1 MWKTEAM
8 GVAHVETA
16 VRQCLPPCEIKCP
29 INEDIQRT
37 NVLISLLPE
46 DMDSAREGIIQISD
60 YLYERNPFFNICG
73 YICGIC
79 ELECNYLK
87 KGGAI
92 KRRLLKRFLSDVYT
106 DHLKEVGEFEI
117 VKNKEAVAIIGG
129 GPGGLMCAYHLGKR
143 GYNVTVFESS
153 DRLGGALWLVPDYRL
168 PKDVLQTTVENL
180 VRIVGIDVRY
190 NSKLGVG
197 DLTLERLKNDG
208 YKAVFLATGLPFPR
222 VLTFEGQSLE
232 GQDLAGVM
240 YGHTYLYE
248 VSHNNITPDY
258 FKGKRVIVM
267 GGGNVAF
274 DVARSAKRHGAEVT
288 VVALERNDKDH
299 RDGIPADEQ
308 EIRGAWEEGIKI
320 IYSRGV
326 RRIIGERG
334 RFRGINCPACVS
346 VFDEEGF
353 NPKFDCAD
361 CIDLEGD
368 ILIITVGQAPDRS
381 LLQKED
387 LLDECGRFDVDHLT
401 LQGVNKPWVFVGGDV
416 RRVGFMVEAMGEGL
430 VAAESVDRYLRG
442 VDMREG
448 RRRDYEGYQIP
459 RRRDYKREPEVPW
472 MPPEDRMHFKI
483 FEQGFTLKE
492 AIEEARRCVTCG
504 PCLSCKACISI
515 GFQKS
520 LSPVEVDE
528 ARCSG
533 CGHCVYVCNYYS
545 AHLISSGEK
554 IVSETDIFRC
564 KSCGMCVAA
573 CPSEARRMVDDNT
586 AERIDELYSSLT
598 QCPSQNFV

>member
-1 MWKTEAM
+1 MWKTEAT
-8 GVAHVETA
+8 GVPHVEPA
-16 VRQCLPPCEIKCP
+16 VRQCLPPCQIKCP

-37 NVLISLLPE
+37 NVLISLLP
-46 DMDSAREGIIQISD
+46 DDPDLAREGILQISD
-60 YLYERNPFFNICG
+60 YLYDKNPFFNICG

-106 DHLKEVGEFEI
+106 KHLRELGKLKIGKDKEKV
-117 VKNKEAVAIIGG
+117 AVIGG
-129 GPGGLMCAYHLGKR
+129 GPGGLMCAYHLGKK
-143 GYNVTVFESS
+143 GYNVTIIEAS

-168 PKDVLQTTVENL
+168 PKDILQTTVENL
-180 VRIVGIDVRY
+180 VRIAGIDLRY
-190 NSKLGVG
+190 DSKLGAG
-197 DLTLERLKNDG
+197 ELTLERLKNEG
-208 YKAVFLATGLPFPR
+208 FEAAFLATGLPYAR
-222 VLTFEGQSLE
+222 VLTFERQPLE

-248 VSHNNITPDY
+248 VSHNNIAVDY
-258 FKGKRVIVM
+258 FSGKRVIVT

-274 DVARSAKRHGAEVT
+274 DVARSARRQGGKVT
-288 VVALERNDKDH
+288 VVALEREDKDH
-299 RDGIPADEQ
+299 RDGIPADEE
-308 EIRGAWEEGIKI
+308 EIRGAWEEGIRI

-326 RRIIGERG
+326 RKIIGQNG
-334 RFRGINCPACVS
+334 RFKGINCPTCVS
-346 VFDEEGF
+346 VFDVEGF

-368 ILIITVGQAPDRS
+368 VLIITVGQAPDRYM
-381 LLQKED
+381 LLKEG
-387 LLDECGRFDVDHLT
+387 LLDEQARLDVDHLT
-401 LQGVNKPWVFVGGDV
+401 LQSRSKPWVFVGGDV

-430 VAAESVDRYLRG
+430 VVAESIDRYLRG
-442 VDMREG
+442 VDMKEG

-459 RRRDYKREPEVPW
+459 LRRDYKREPRVPW
-472 MPPEDRMHFKI
+472 MPPEDRMHFRI

-492 AIEEARRCVTCG
+492 AIAEARRCVTCG
-504 PCLSCKACISI
+504 PCLSCKACVSI

-520 LSPVEVDE
+520 LSPVEVDVT
-528 ARCSG
+528 RCSG

-545 AHLISSGEK
+545 AHLISSGGK
-554 IVSETDIFRC
+554 TVSETDMFRC

-573 CPSEARRMVDDNT
+573 CPSQARRMVDDAT
-586 AERIDELYSSLT
+586 AQRIAALYSSLA
-598 QCPSQNFV
+598 